1 MCSKL
6 ALILMSLLLLGIGI
20 SSVQARDCPIVA
32 KIYLTNVINE
42 VSIWR
47 KGTEKPTW
55 ASENDR
61 TLCASDIVVAPNR
74 SIPPLTIRYYTEIRK
89 MAKLKMG
96 ESHKIEA
103 LLKPCGMWCTA
114 WHDIERL
121 YYKLTSQ
128 VPENIGEGI
137 GGGRGD
143 DSEALPNIT
152 LPLDAYEGFEY
163 PFYLFA
169 RQGAIPLFWENG
181 QPPYQLEVKD
191 AMGKVITHN
200 TLKMNTFSITLPNTE
215 PEQTYTLKISSADS
229 VPYQKKLIFAM
240 PPFPLNS
247 TDDKLRMLAR
257 LLNDPQKNWRLE
269 IWRQLARMPKS
280 QERENFKTHLKFN
293 KINDL

>member
-1 MCSKL
+1 M
-6 ALILMSLLLLGIGI
+6 ILMLSLGIST
-20 SSVQARDCPIVA
+20 SSVQAQDCPVVA
-32 KIYLTNVINE
+32 KIYLTDLINE

-55 ASENDR
+55 ANQENR
-61 TLCASDIVVAPNR
+61 RLCAGDIVTAPNR
-74 SIPPLTIRYYTEIRK
+74 AIPPLIIRYYTEIPK
-89 MAKLKMG
+89 KTKLKKG
-96 ESHKIEA
+96 ESHKVEA

-128 VPENIGEGI
+128 VPENIGDGI
-137 GGGRGD
+137 GGGKGG

-152 LPLDAYEGFEY
+152 LPLDAGKGFEY

-169 RQGAIPLFWENG
+169 REGAIPLFWEDG

-191 AMGKVITHN
+191 ATGNIITHN
-200 TLKMNTFSITLPNTE
+200 TLKMKLFSITVPNTE

-229 VPYQKKLIFAM
+229 ASYHKKLIFAL
-240 PPFPLNS
+240 PPFPLDS

-257 LLNDPQKNWRLE
+257 LLNDPNKNWRLE
-269 IWRQLARMPKS
+269 IWRQLATMPES
-280 QERENFKTHLKFN
+280 QARENFKAHLRLKGIIAFP
-293 KINDL
+293 D